1 MATSRIADSVG
12 RVLGDRYR
20 LTRPL
25 GTGASAHVYVAED
38 VSLRRRVAIK
48 VLHEALAGDEGFL
61 RRFRAEAQVVA
72 ALRHPNILRVYDW
85 GEDGGSPYLVMEL
98 LEGGSLRS
106 LLDRGNLLTPAQAAA
121 IGADAARALDY
132 AHRRG
137 LVHRDIK
144 PANLIFDD
152 EGRLSVADFGLARAL
167 AEATWTEPAGAVVGT
182 ARYAAPEQ
190 VRGQSLDSRADV
202 YALALVLIEATT
214 GTVPFAADTTL
225 GTLMARVERDV
236 EITEDLGPLGPV
248 LVRAGASDREA
259 RLDAAGFV
267 GELDSVAAKLP
278 PPAALPLSAPS
289 SLGGFID
296 ADPNPT
302 EYPGR
307 TRLFDVASIEAEEA
321 RGAGPGAGRAA
332 EAWAQASPVPAP
344 PGAAT
349 TRISP
354 AVPVPV
360 SLPGAGEP
368 PGPRRRGRR
377 RLRISAIVLAAL
389 LLIAGGTAGAI
400 VATGVLTPTHP
411 VPRLIGQTE
420 AQAKASLQR
429 LHFHLSVYQ
438 RSYSSE
444 AAGTVLAQRPS
455 QGTLSEGATV
465 AVLLSLGPQPVKVP
479 GDLAGKPLDTAEG
492 ILQALGLKAGTITHQ
507 TSMTV
512 PAGVVISSSPSSGT
526 LLPGQAV
533 NLVVSSGKP
542 TVAVPTLAGEPA
554 GQSFASAQ
562 AALQAVG
569 LSAVES
575 DQFSPTVPKGQVIG
589 TSPAAGA
596 QATVG
601 SQVTVQISKGPD
613 LVAVPN
619 VSGQSVAAADQIL
632 TQAGFNPVFNG
643 SLNHPVTGTSP
654 PAGTMAPRGSNV
666 QIINS

>member
-48 VLHEALAGDEGFL
+48 VLHPALAGDEGFL

-106 LLDRGNLLTPAQAAA
+106 LLDRGTLLSPAQAASV
-121 IGADAARALDY
+121 GAQAARALDY

-202 YALALVLIEATT
+202 YSLALVLIEAAT

-225 GTLMARVERDV
+225 GTLMARIERDV
-236 EITEDLGPLGPV
+236 EVPDGLGPLGPV
-248 LVRAGASDREA
+248 LASAGTSDREQ

-267 GELDSVAAKLP
+267 GALDTVAAELP
-278 PPAALPLSAPS
+278 PPAPLLLAAPS
-289 SLGGFID
+289 IGGFVES
-296 ADPNPT
+296 DPSPT

-321 RGAGPGAGRAA
+321 RARQGAAAPPTIALSSTTGPSTTGPAGRPGA
-332 EAWAQASPVPAP
+332 WAP
-344 PGAAT
+344 P
-349 TRISP
+349 
-354 AVPVPV
+354 V
-360 SLPGAGEP
+360 EP
-368 PGPRRRGRR
+368 PKEEPRRRGPRR
-377 RLRISAIVLAAL
+377 WLRIAAIVVAAL
-389 LLIAGGTAGAI
+389 LLAGGGTAGAL
-400 VATGVLTPTHP
+400 VATRAFTPTHP
-411 VPRLIGQTE
+411 VPNLVGQSET
-420 AQAKASLQR
+420 QAKAAVQRLR
-429 LHFHLSVYQ
+429 LHFSVYGHQ
-438 RSYSSE
+438 YSNQP
-444 AAGTVLAQRPS
+444 AGTVLAQRPS
-455 QGTLSEGATV
+455 TGKVSEGSKV
-465 AVLLSLGPQPVKVP
+465 GVLVSLGPQPVNVP
-479 GDLAGKPLDTAEG
+479 TNLAGTPVDAAEAA
-492 ILQALGLKAGTITHQ
+492 ILALGLKVGAITHQ

-512 PAGVVISSSPSSGT
+512 PDGVVISSSPASGT

-542 TVAVPTLAGEPA
+542 TVAVPTLAGA
-554 GQSFASAQ
+554 ASGQSFASAQ
-562 AALQAVG
+562 SALQAVG

-575 DQFSPTVPKGQVIG
+575 DQFSDTVPKGQVIG
-589 TSPAAGA
+589 TTPAAGA

-601 SQVTVQISKGPD
+601 SQITVLISKGPQP
-613 LVAVPN
+613 VP
-619 VSGQSVAAADQIL
+619 VPDVRGQTGLQADQTL
-632 TQAGFNPVFNG
+632 TQAGFN
-643 SLNHPVTGTSP
+643 VTGITGNPNKQVTSTSP
-654 PAGTMAPRGSNV
+654 AAGTMVPRGSNV
-666 QIINS
+666 QIITS